1 MKTIP
6 GRSEIHQAPKVSLNT
21 FDDCVQEL
29 LEPICVI
36 VRKATPVKKLPII
49 DKWAKELKKTWT
61 QALTNFAPALDSA
74 IEAWVTK
81 GDDKALVAATM
92 AYVALPG
99 RVLVDSSRLKAAN
112 GPLILHLPDGVTKTV
127 QVGDPHCEKYI
138 FCDIRMSS
146 GCSGCQHPDVANIR
160 MRMPYPD
167 VRIRMSTRMS
177 SPGIL

>member
-21 FDDCVQEL
+21 FDDCVKEL
-29 LEPICVI
+29 LDPICVI
-36 VRKATPVKKLPII
+36 VRTATPVKKLPII

-81 GDDKALVAATM
+81 GDDKALVASTM

-99 RVLVDSSRLKAAN
+99 RVLVDSSRLKAVN
-112 GPLILHLPDGVTKTV
+112 GPLILHLPGGEARTV
-127 QVGDPHCEKYI
+127 QVGDPADNPVPRKPP
-138 FCDIRMSS
+138 SPS
-146 GCSGCQHPDVANIR
+146 APDVTSFDAAGHEQQAAR
-160 MRMPYPD
+160 CAKQVDLCY
-167 VRIRMSTRMS
+167 
-177 SPGIL
+177 